1 MFLLVMDKLSRFRWV
16 FLLQSKVDASRY
28 LRHLML
34 KLEKA
39 KKYKILV
46 FHADGGGEF
55 VSNEFKEFCASQGVE
70 MQFTNADSQD
80 ENTIVERANGVI
92 VTRVRLMLEA
102 THLPNL
108 MWGEAPLHAVNT
120 SNICPSCSLKRKSSY
135 QVFYDKKPDLQSL
148 HTWGCMAHVHIS
160 DS

>member
-102 THLPNL
+102 THLP
-108 MWGEAPLHAVNT
+108 
-120 SNICPSCSLKRKSSY
+120 KDRKS
-135 QVFYDKKPDLQSL
+135 V
-148 HTWGCMAHVHIS
+148 V
-160 DS
+160 